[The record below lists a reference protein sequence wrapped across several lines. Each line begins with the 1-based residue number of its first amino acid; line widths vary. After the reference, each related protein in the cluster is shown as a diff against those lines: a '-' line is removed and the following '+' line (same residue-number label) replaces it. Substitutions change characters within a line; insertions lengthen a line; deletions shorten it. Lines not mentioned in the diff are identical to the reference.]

1 MFLHCTKKLLEQ
13 LNMSKAN
20 LGDSSPVQRIFSW
33 HAHIVSIARGK
44 TLVAINDQT
53 FYAVIMPRLKKKNL
67 LNFTAEF
74 YSALSTNL
82 KSEGFNDLSLEFLFG
97 GNISYAKSYS
107 RQVLGI
113 INDVVK
119 HVRYHVEDRDSWE
132 HTDIIE
138 LTKRINR
145 IPWLAGT
152 RDCIFAIQKI
162 AEDLKI
168 LGKAGD
174 ISPERG
180 KAFKT
185 LYPL

>member
-13 LNMSKAN
+13 LNMSKAD
-20 LGDSSPVQRIFSW
+20 LDDSSPVQRIFSW

-53 FYAVIMPRLKKKNL
+53 FYALIMPQLKKKNL
-67 LNFTAEF
+67 LNFASEF
-74 YSALSTNL
+74 YSALSASL
-82 KSEGFNDLSLEFLFG
+82 KSEGFNGSSIEFLFG
-97 GNISYAKSYS
+97 GNISYTKSYS
-107 RQVLGI
+107 RQILGI
-113 INDVVK
+113 INDAVK
-119 HVRYHVEDRDSWE
+119 HVRYHVEDRGGWE
-132 HTDIIE
+132 HTDIVE

-174 ISPERG
+174 ISLERE
-180 KAFKT
+180 KAF
-185 LYPL
+185 